1 MAESVSLGTAWID
14 VVPSFKGLKK
24 RIEEEL
30 GALGTSAVT
39 ETSESWGSKI
49 GQSLSKHIGG
59 ALSSIG
65 KLGLGGV
72 AAAVGG
78 ITAALAAQVPAA
90 IAASDATDKFK
101 KTLEFAGVDPSRIKQ
116 LTAAAQTYADQT
128 VYDLSDIQSVTA
140 QLAANGVKDFD
151 KMAEAAGNVNAIAG
165 GTKETFKQV
174 ALALVQINGAGK
186 LTTQDWNQIA
196 GAIPGASGKI
206 QEALKANAA
215 FTGDFRDAMSKGQ
228 ITAEEFNQA
237 LMDIG
242 FTDVAQEAATSAST
256 FEGAWGN
263 LEATVEKGLVASLD
277 KVKEPLTDIVNAV
290 GEQLGPAFEE
300 AGKHVDV
307 IADKLRPFADAMKD
321 GKLTLEDIA
330 KALGQATG
338 GFAALAGAGTL
349 LADPELII
357 GAFDALPSPSAL
369 VDKFSGLGDAVKG
382 GVGKVFAPAAESVG
396 QHAKSLGGTLKAGA
410 GAVASEASSAIGETL
425 SGFGSVIREAGDRYI
440 GPSFGIIG
448 EKFSGF
454 GSVIREAGDRYIG
467 PSFGIISEELS
478 GVGGVLK
485 EGTGKAL
492 GPAIQEMRGVG
503 PKMGQAMR
511 GVGPKMGEALAG
523 AAGHV
528 GQAAEGLIGQV
539 GMFLNPARF
548 GKVLAFGGL
557 ITAAVAGLGALVQ
570 ASGGELTTKIQTT
583 ISDMILNVSKYGM
596 ELVSNAP
603 QLIASGAEAVKTLI
617 TGITNALPV
626 LLNMAGLIVES
637 FVGSFSSWLP
647 QLIPAAAQ
655 MIVALVKGLV
665 DMLPQLINAGID
677 LINGLVAGLTAAI
690 PVLVAALPGIIT
702 SLLNA
707 LSQAVPQLIQAGLD
721 LLLGL
726 INGLVAALPT
736 LATVIPQI
744 ITTVVTTLVT
754 ALPQLIE
761 AGTQV
766 LQALIDGLVVA
777 IPLLMDM
784 LPQIITTIVDTLVQ
798 NLPLIINA
806 GLNLLMT
813 LINGI
818 ITALPLII
826 DMLPQIIT
834 TIVDVLVQN
843 LPLIINAG
851 VQLLIGLINGLTAAI
866 PQLIGMLPQIITTIV
881 DVLSQN
887 IPKIL
892 AAGIAIV
899 GGLASGLVQAIPAVL
914 TAIGEITS
922 KIFSSLDNAPK
933 LLFDSGRKIVQGLA
947 DGISSMASAAKNAIK
962 GVMSSVRN
970 LLPFS
975 PAKEGPFSGKGW
987 SLYSGQSIVEAL
999 AEGAASRSPLFEE
1012 AIRETMAAGQA
1023 QLAELELG
1031 AMRVSAGLGGAAGL
1045 ARLQVS
1051 GPQTVVVRDS
1061 DNALIGRMKVEAS
1074 GAVSEGL
1081 APVSRAAMRER
1092 IGF

>member
-1 MAESVSLGTAWID
+1 MAEEGLSLGTAWID

-39 ETSESWGSKI
+39 EASESWGSKI

-65 KLGLGGV
+65 KIGLGGV

-116 LTAAAQTYADQT
+116 LTKAAQSYADQT

-237 LMDIG
+237 LMDLG
-242 FTDVAQEAATSAST
+242 FTDVAQEAAKSAST

-263 LEATVEKGLVASLD
+263 LEAAVEKGLVASLD
-277 KVKEPLTDIVNAV
+277 KVKEPLTDIINAV
-290 GEQLGPAFEE
+290 GEQVGPAFDE

-307 IADKLRPFADAMKD
+307 LAGKLRPFADAMKD

-338 GFAALAGAGTL
+338 GFAALAGAGIL
-349 LADPELII
+349 LADPSLII

-369 VDKFSGLGDAVKG
+369 ADRFSGLGGAVKD

-396 QHAKSLGGTLKAGA
+396 QHAKSLGSALKAGA
-410 GAVASEASSAIGETL
+410 GEVASNASSAIGEKL
-425 SGFGSVIREAGDRYI
+425 SGVGRVIREAGDKHF
-440 GPSFGIIG
+440 GPSFGIL
-448 EKFSGF
+448 
-454 GSVIREAGDRYIG
+454 
-467 PSFGIISEELS
+467 SEELL
-478 GVGGVLK
+478 GAGGVLK
-485 EGTGKAL
+485 ESTGKAL
-492 GPAIQEMRGVG
+492 GPAMQAMHGVG
-503 PKMGQAMR
+503 PKMGQA
-511 GVGPKMGEALAG
+511 LAG
-523 AAGHV
+523 AAGHI
-528 GQAAEGLIGQV
+528 GPAAEGLISQV

-570 ASGGELTTKIQTT
+570 ASGGELTTQIQTM

-665 DMLPQLINAGID
+665 DMLPQLINAGVE

-690 PVLVAALPGIIT
+690 PVIVAALPGIIT

-726 INGLVAALPT
+726 VNGLVAALPT

-798 NLPLIINA
+798 NLPLIIDA

-826 DMLPQIIT
+826 DMIPQIIT

-851 VQLLIGLINGLTAAI
+851 VQLLMGLINGLTTAI
-866 PQLIGMLPQIITTIV
+866 PQLIAMLPQIITTIV
-881 DVLSQN
+881 TVLVQN
-887 IPKIL
+887 VPKIL
-892 AAGIAIV
+892 AAGIALV
-899 GGLASGLVQAIPAVL
+899 GGLASGLIQAVPALL
-914 TAIGEITS
+914 TAVGQITS
-922 KIFSSLDNAPK
+922 KILSALDNAPK
-933 LLFDSGRKIVQGLA
+933 LLFDSGKKIIQGLA
-947 DGISSMASAAKNAIK
+947 NGISSMASAAKNAVT

-1031 AMRVSAGLGGAAGL
+1031 AMRVSAGLGGASGL
-1045 ARLQVS
+1045 ARMQIS

-1061 DNALIGRMKVEAS
+1061 DNALIGRMRVEAS

>member
-1 MAESVSLGTAWID
+1 M
-14 VVPSFKGLKK
+14 
-24 RIEEEL
+24 
-30 GALGTSAVT
+30 
-39 ETSESWGSKI
+39 
-49 GQSLSKHIGG
+49 
-59 ALSSIG
+59 
-65 KLGLGGV
+65 
-72 AAAVGG
+72 
-78 ITAALAAQVPAA
+78 
-90 IAASDATDKFK
+90 
-101 KTLEFAGVDPSRIKQ
+101 
-116 LTAAAQTYADQT
+116 
-128 VYDLSDIQSVTA
+128 YDLSDIQSVTA

-237 LMDIG
+237 LMDLG
-242 FTDVAQEAATSAST
+242 FTDVAQEAAKSAST

-263 LEATVEKGLVASLD
+263 LEAAVEKGLVASLD
-277 KVKEPLTDIVNAV
+277 KVKEPLTDIINAV
-290 GEQLGPAFEE
+290 GEQVGPAFDE

-307 IADKLRPFADAMKD
+307 LAGKLRPFADAMKD
-321 GKLTLEDIA
+321 GKLALEDIA
-330 KALGQATG
+330 KALGEATG
-338 GFAALAGAGTL
+338 GFAALAGAGIL
-349 LADPELII
+349 LADPSLII

-369 VDKFSGLGDAVKG
+369 ADRFSGLGGAGKD

-396 QHAKSLGGTLKAGA
+396 QHAKSLGSALKAGA
-410 GAVASEASSAIGETL
+410 GEAASNVSSAIGEKL
-425 SGFGSVIREAGDRYI
+425 SGVGRVIREAGD
-440 GPSFGIIG
+440 
-448 EKFSGF
+448 KH
-454 GSVIREAGDRYIG
+454 IG
-467 PSFGIISEELS
+467 PSFGIISEELLDA
-478 GVGGVLK
+478 GGVLK
-485 EGTGKAL
+485 ESTGKAL
-492 GPAIQEMRGVG
+492 GPAMQAMHGVG
-503 PKMGQAMR
+503 PKMGQA
-511 GVGPKMGEALAG
+511 LAG
-523 AAGHV
+523 AAGHI
-528 GQAAEGLIGQV
+528 GPAAEGLISQV

-570 ASGGELTTKIQTT
+570 ASGGELTTQIQTM

-647 QLIPAAAQ
+647 QLIPAAVQ

-665 DMLPQLINAGID
+665 DMLPQLINAGIE

-690 PVLVAALPGIIT
+690 PVIVAALPGIIT

-726 INGLVAALPT
+726 VNGLVAALPT

-761 AGTQV
+761 AG
-766 LQALIDGLVVA
+766 
-777 IPLLMDM
+777 M
-784 LPQIITTIVDTLVQ
+784 
-798 NLPLIINA
+798 
-806 GLNLLMT
+806 NLLMT

-826 DMLPQIIT
+826 DMLPQIIP

-851 VQLLIGLINGLTAAI
+851 VQLLMGLINGLTTAI
-866 PQLIGMLPQIITTIV
+866 PQLIAMLPQIITTIV
-881 DVLSQN
+881 TVLVQS

-892 AAGIAIV
+892 AAGIALI
-899 GGLASGLVQAIPAVL
+899 GGLASGLIQAVPALL
-914 TAIGEITS
+914 TAVGQITS
-922 KIFSSLDNAPK
+922 KILSALDNAPK
-933 LLFDSGRKIVQGLA
+933 LLFDSGKKIIQGLA
-947 DGISSMASAAKNAIK
+947 NGISSMASAAKNAVT

-1023 QLAELELG
+1023 QLADLELG
-1031 AMRVSAGLGGAAGL
+1031 AMRVSAGLGGASGL
-1045 ARLQVS
+1045 ARMQIS

-1061 DNALIGRMKVEAS
+1061 DNALIGRMRVEAS

>member
-1 MAESVSLGTAWID
+1 MAEEGLSLGTAWID

-39 ETSESWGSKI
+39 EASESWGSKI

-65 KLGLGGV
+65 KIGLGGV

-237 LMDIG
+237 LMDLG
-242 FTDVAQEAATSAST
+242 FTDVAQEAAKSAST

-263 LEATVEKGLVASLD
+263 LEAAVEKGLVASLD
-277 KVKEPLTDIVNAV
+277 KVKEPLTDIINAV
-290 GEQLGPAFEE
+290 GEQVGPAFDE

-307 IADKLRPFADAMKD
+307 LAGKLRPFADAMKD

-338 GFAALAGAGTL
+338 GFAALAGAGIL
-349 LADPELII
+349 LADPSLII

-369 VDKFSGLGDAVKG
+369 ADRFSGLGGAVKD

-396 QHAKSLGGTLKAGA
+396 QHAKSLGSALKAGA
-410 GAVASEASSAIGETL
+410 GEVASNASSAIGEKL
-425 SGFGSVIREAGDRYI
+425 SGVGRVIREAGDKHF
-440 GPSFGIIG
+440 GPSFGIL
-448 EKFSGF
+448 
-454 GSVIREAGDRYIG
+454 
-467 PSFGIISEELS
+467 SEELL
-478 GVGGVLK
+478 GAGGVLK
-485 EGTGKAL
+485 ESTGKAL
-492 GPAIQEMRGVG
+492 GPAMQAMHGVG
-503 PKMGQAMR
+503 PKMGQA
-511 GVGPKMGEALAG
+511 LAG
-523 AAGHV
+523 AAGHI
-528 GQAAEGLIGQV
+528 GPAAEGLISQV

-570 ASGGELTTKIQTT
+570 ASGGELTTQIQTM

-665 DMLPQLINAGID
+665 DMLPQLINAGVE

-690 PVLVAALPGIIT
+690 PVIVAALPGIIT

-726 INGLVAALPT
+726 VNGLVAALPT

-798 NLPLIINA
+798 NLPLIIDA

-826 DMLPQIIT
+826 DMIPQIIT

-851 VQLLIGLINGLTAAI
+851 VQLLMGLINGLTTAI
-866 PQLIGMLPQIITTIV
+866 PQLIAMLPQIITTIV
-881 DVLSQN
+881 TVLVQN
-887 IPKIL
+887 VPKIL
-892 AAGIAIV
+892 AAGIALV
-899 GGLASGLVQAIPAVL
+899 GGLASGLIQAVPALL
-914 TAIGEITS
+914 TAVGQITS
-922 KIFSSLDNAPK
+922 KILSALDNAPK
-933 LLFDSGRKIVQGLA
+933 LLFDSGKKIIQGLA
-947 DGISSMASAAKNAIK
+947 NGISSMASAAKNAVT

-1031 AMRVSAGLGGAAGL
+1031 AMRVSAGLGGASGL
-1045 ARLQVS
+1045 ARMQIS

-1061 DNALIGRMKVEAS
+1061 DNALIGRMRVEAS

>member
-1 MAESVSLGTAWID
+1 MAEEGLSLGTAWID

-39 ETSESWGSKI
+39 EASESWGSKI
-49 GQSLSKHIGG
+49 GQSLSRHIGG

-65 KLGLGGV
+65 KIGLGGV

-116 LTAAAQTYADQT
+116 LTKAAQSYADQT

-237 LMDIG
+237 LMDLG
-242 FTDVAQEAATSAST
+242 FTDVAQEAAKSAST

-263 LEATVEKGLVASLD
+263 LEAAVEKGLVASLD
-277 KVKEPLTDIVNAV
+277 KVKEPLTDIINAV
-290 GEQLGPAFEE
+290 GEQVGPAFDE

-307 IADKLRPFADAMKD
+307 LAGKLRPFADAMKD

-330 KALGQATG
+330 KALGEATG
-338 GFAALAGAGTL
+338 GFAALAGAGIL
-349 LADPELII
+349 LADPSLII

-369 VDKFSGLGDAVKG
+369 ADRFSGLGGAVKD

-396 QHAKSLGGTLKAGA
+396 QHAKSLGSALKAGA
-410 GAVASEASSAIGETL
+410 GEAASNVSSAIGEKL
-425 SGFGSVIREAGDRYI
+425 SGVGRVILEAGD
-440 GPSFGIIG
+440 
-448 EKFSGF
+448 KH
-454 GSVIREAGDRYIG
+454 IG
-467 PSFGIISEELS
+467 PSFGIISEELLDA
-478 GVGGVLK
+478 GGVLK
-485 EGTGKAL
+485 ESTGKAL
-492 GPAIQEMRGVG
+492 GPAMQAMHGVG
-503 PKMGQAMR
+503 PKMGQA
-511 GVGPKMGEALAG
+511 LAG
-523 AAGHV
+523 AAGHI
-528 GQAAEGLIGQV
+528 GPAAEGLISQV

-570 ASGGELTTKIQTT
+570 ASGGELTTQIQTM

-647 QLIPAAAQ
+647 QLIPAAVQ

-665 DMLPQLINAGID
+665 DMLPQLINAGIE

-690 PVLVAALPGIIT
+690 PVIVAALPGIIT

-726 INGLVAALPT
+726 VNGLVAALPT

-798 NLPLIINA
+798 NLPLIIDA

-851 VQLLIGLINGLTAAI
+851 VQLLMGLINGLTTAI
-866 PQLIGMLPQIITTIV
+866 PQLIAMLPQIITTIV
-881 DVLSQN
+881 TVLVQN

-892 AAGIAIV
+892 AAGIALI
-899 GGLASGLVQAIPAVL
+899 GGLASGLIQAVPALL
-914 TAIGEITS
+914 TAVGQITS
-922 KIFSSLDNAPK
+922 KILSALDNAPK
-933 LLFDSGRKIVQGLA
+933 LLFDSGRKIIQGLA
-947 DGISSMASAAKNAIK
+947 NGISSMASAAKNAVT

-1023 QLAELELG
+1023 QLADLELG
-1031 AMRVSAGLGGAAGL
+1031 AMRVSAGLGGASGL
-1045 ARLQVS
+1045 ARMQIS

-1061 DNALIGRMKVEAS
+1061 DNALIGRMRVEAS

-1081 APVSRAAMRER
+1081 APVSRAAMRAR

>member
-1 MAESVSLGTAWID
+1 MAEEGLSLGTAWID

-39 ETSESWGSKI
+39 EASESWGSKI

-65 KLGLGGV
+65 KIGLGGV

-116 LTAAAQTYADQT
+116 LTKAAQSYADQT

-237 LMDIG
+237 LMDLG
-242 FTDVAQEAATSAST
+242 FTDVAQEAAKSAST

-263 LEATVEKGLVASLD
+263 LEAAVEKGLVASLD
-277 KVKEPLTDIVNAV
+277 KVKEPLTDIINAV
-290 GEQLGPAFEE
+290 GEQVGPAFDE

-307 IADKLRPFADAMKD
+307 LAGKLRPFADAMKD

-330 KALGQATG
+330 KALGEATG
-338 GFAALAGAGTL
+338 GFAALAGAGIL
-349 LADPELII
+349 LADPSLII

-369 VDKFSGLGDAVKG
+369 ADRFSGLGGAVKD

-396 QHAKSLGGTLKAGA
+396 QHAKSLGSALKAGA
-410 GAVASEASSAIGETL
+410 GEAASNVSSAIGEKL
-425 SGFGSVIREAGDRYI
+425 SGVGRVIREAGD
-440 GPSFGIIG
+440 
-448 EKFSGF
+448 KH
-454 GSVIREAGDRYIG
+454 IG
-467 PSFGIISEELS
+467 PSFGIISEELLDA
-478 GVGGVLK
+478 GGVLK
-485 EGTGKAL
+485 ESTGKAL
-492 GPAIQEMRGVG
+492 GPAMQAMHGVG
-503 PKMGQAMR
+503 PKMGQA
-511 GVGPKMGEALAG
+511 LAG
-523 AAGHV
+523 AAGHI
-528 GQAAEGLIGQV
+528 GPAAEGLISQV

-570 ASGGELTTKIQTT
+570 ASGGELTTQIQTM

-647 QLIPAAAQ
+647 QLIPAAVQ

-665 DMLPQLINAGID
+665 DMLPQLINAGIE

-690 PVLVAALPGIIT
+690 PVIVAALPGIIT

-726 INGLVAALPT
+726 VNGLVAALPT

-798 NLPLIINA
+798 NLPLIIDA

-851 VQLLIGLINGLTAAI
+851 VQLLMGLINGLTTAI
-866 PQLIGMLPQIITTIV
+866 PQLIAMLPQIITTIV
-881 DVLSQN
+881 TVLVQN

-892 AAGIAIV
+892 AAGIALI
-899 GGLASGLVQAIPAVL
+899 GGLASGLIQAVPALL
-914 TAIGEITS
+914 TAVGQITS
-922 KIFSSLDNAPK
+922 KILSALDNAPK
-933 LLFDSGRKIVQGLA
+933 LLFDSGKKIIQGLA
-947 DGISSMASAAKNAIK
+947 NGISSMASAAKNAVT

-1023 QLAELELG
+1023 QLADLELG
-1031 AMRVSAGLGGAAGL
+1031 AMRVSAGLGGASGL
-1045 ARLQVS
+1045 ARMQIS

-1061 DNALIGRMKVEAS
+1061 DNALIGRMRVEAS

>member
-1 MAESVSLGTAWID
+1 MAEEGLSLGTAWID

-39 ETSESWGSKI
+39 EASESWGSKI

-116 LTAAAQTYADQT
+116 LTKAAQSYADQT

-237 LMDIG
+237 LMDLG
-242 FTDVAQEAATSAST
+242 FTDVAQEAAKSAST

-263 LEATVEKGLVASLD
+263 LEAAVEKGLVASLD
-277 KVKEPLTDIVNAV
+277 KVKEPLTDIINAV
-290 GEQLGPAFEE
+290 GEQVGPAFDE

-307 IADKLRPFADAMKD
+307 LAGKLRPFADAMKD

-349 LADPELII
+349 LADPSLII

-369 VDKFSGLGDAVKG
+369 VDKFSGLGGAVKD
-382 GVGKVFAPAAESVG
+382 GVGKVFASAAESVG
-396 QHAKSLGGTLKAGA
+396 QHAKSLGSALKAGA
-410 GAVASEASSAIGETL
+410 GEVASSASSAIGEKL
-425 SGFGSVIREAGDRYI
+425 SGVGRVIREAGDKHF
-440 GPSFGIIG
+440 GPSFGIL
-448 EKFSGF
+448 
-454 GSVIREAGDRYIG
+454 
-467 PSFGIISEELS
+467 SEELL
-478 GVGGVLK
+478 GAGGVLK
-485 EGTGKAL
+485 EGAGKAL
-492 GPAIQEMRGVG
+492 GPAMQAMHGVG
-503 PKMGQAMR
+503 PKMGQA
-511 GVGPKMGEALAG
+511 LAG
-523 AAGHV
+523 AAGYI
-528 GQAAEGLIGQV
+528 GPAAEGLIGQV

-570 ASGGELTTKIQTT
+570 ASGGELTTQIQTM

-690 PVLVAALPGIIT
+690 PVIVAALPGIIT

-726 INGLVAALPT
+726 VNGLVAALPT

-798 NLPLIINA
+798 NLPLIIDA

-826 DMLPQIIT
+826 DMIPQIIT

-851 VQLLIGLINGLTAAI
+851 VQLLMGLINGLTTAI
-866 PQLIGMLPQIITTIV
+866 PQLIAMLPQIITTIV
-881 DVLSQN
+881 TVLVQN
-887 IPKIL
+887 VPKIL
-892 AAGIAIV
+892 AAGIALV
-899 GGLASGLVQAIPAVL
+899 GGLASGLIQAVPALL
-914 TAIGEITS
+914 TAVGQITS
-922 KIFSSLDNAPK
+922 KILSALDNAPK
-933 LLFDSGRKIVQGLA
+933 LLFDSGKKIIQGLA
-947 DGISSMASAAKNAIK
+947 NGISSMASAAKNAVT

-1031 AMRVSAGLGGAAGL
+1031 AMRVSAGLGGASGL
-1045 ARLQVS
+1045 ARMQIS

-1061 DNALIGRMKVEAS
+1061 DNALIGRMRVEAS

>member
-1 MAESVSLGTAWID
+1 MAEEGLSLGTAWID

-39 ETSESWGSKI
+39 EASESWGSKI

-116 LTAAAQTYADQT
+116 LTKAAQSYADQT

-237 LMDIG
+237 LMDLG
-242 FTDVAQEAATSAST
+242 FTDVAQEAAKSAST

-263 LEATVEKGLVASLD
+263 LEAAVEKGLVASLD
-277 KVKEPLTDIVNAV
+277 KVKEPLTDIINAV
-290 GEQLGPAFEE
+290 GEQVGPAFDE

-307 IADKLRPFADAMKD
+307 LAGKLRPFADAMKD

-349 LADPELII
+349 LADPSLII

-369 VDKFSGLGDAVKG
+369 VDRFSGLGGAVKD

-396 QHAKSLGGTLKAGA
+396 QHAKSLGSALKAGA
-410 GAVASEASSAIGETL
+410 GEAASNISSAIGEKL
-425 SGFGSVIREAGDRYI
+425 SGVGRVIREAGD
-440 GPSFGIIG
+440 
-448 EKFSGF
+448 KH
-454 GSVIREAGDRYIG
+454 IG
-467 PSFGIISEELS
+467 PSFGIISEELLDA
-478 GVGGVLK
+478 GGVLK

-492 GPAIQEMRGVG
+492 GPAMQAMHGVG
-503 PKMGQAMR
+503 PKMGQA
-511 GVGPKMGEALAG
+511 LAG
-523 AAGHV
+523 AAGHI
-528 GQAAEGLIGQV
+528 GPAAEGLISQV

-570 ASGGELTTKIQTT
+570 ASGGELTTQIQTV

-626 LLNMAGLIVES
+626 LLNMAGLIIES

-665 DMLPQLINAGID
+665 DMLPQLINAGVE

-690 PVLVAALPGIIT
+690 PVIVAALPGIIT

-726 INGLVAALPT
+726 VNGLVAALPT

-798 NLPLIINA
+798 NLPLIIDA

-851 VQLLIGLINGLTAAI
+851 VQLLMGLINGLTTAI
-866 PQLIGMLPQIITTIV
+866 PQLIAMLPQIITTIV
-881 DVLSQN
+881 TVLVQN
-887 IPKIL
+887 VPKIL
-892 AAGIAIV
+892 AAGIALV
-899 GGLASGLVQAIPAVL
+899 GGLASGLIQAVPALL
-914 TAIGEITS
+914 TAVGQVTS
-922 KIFSSLDNAPK
+922 KILSALDNAPK
-933 LLFDSGRKIVQGLA
+933 LLFDSGKKIIQGLA
-947 DGISSMASAAKNAIK
+947 NGISSMASAAKNAVT

-1031 AMRVSAGLGGAAGL
+1031 AMRVSAGLGGASGL
-1045 ARLQVS
+1045 ARMQIS

-1061 DNALIGRMKVEAS
+1061 DNALIGRMRVEAS

-1081 APVSRAAMRER
+1081 IPVSRAAMRER

>member
-1 MAESVSLGTAWID
+1 MAEEGLSLGTAWID

-39 ETSESWGSKI
+39 EASESWGSKI

-65 KLGLGGV
+65 KIGLGGV

-101 KTLEFAGVDPSRIKQ
+101 KTLEFAGVDTSRIKQ

-237 LMDIG
+237 LMDLG
-242 FTDVAQEAATSAST
+242 FTDVAQEAAKSAST

-263 LEATVEKGLVASLD
+263 LEAAVEKGLVASLD
-277 KVKEPLTDIVNAV
+277 KVKEPLTDIINAV
-290 GEQLGPAFEE
+290 GEQVGPAFDE

-307 IADKLRPFADAMKD
+307 LAGKLRPFADAMKD

-330 KALGQATG
+330 KALGEATG
-338 GFAALAGAGTL
+338 GFAALAGAGIL
-349 LADPELII
+349 LADPSLII

-369 VDKFSGLGDAVKG
+369 ADRFSGLGGAVKD

-396 QHAKSLGGTLKAGA
+396 QHAKSLGSALKAGA
-410 GAVASEASSAIGETL
+410 GEAASNVSSAIGEKL
-425 SGFGSVIREAGDRYI
+425 SGFGRVIREAGDKHI
-440 GPSFGIIG
+440 GPSFGIL
-448 EKFSGF
+448 
-454 GSVIREAGDRYIG
+454 
-467 PSFGIISEELS
+467 SEELLDA
-478 GVGGVLK
+478 GGVLK
-485 EGTGKAL
+485 ESTGKAL
-492 GPAIQEMRGVG
+492 GPAIQAMHGVG
-503 PKMGQAMR
+503 PKMGQA
-511 GVGPKMGEALAG
+511 LAG
-523 AAGHV
+523 AAGHI
-528 GQAAEGLIGQV
+528 GPAAEGLISQV

-570 ASGGELTTKIQTT
+570 ASGGELTTQIQTM

-690 PVLVAALPGIIT
+690 PVIVAALPGIIT

-726 INGLVAALPT
+726 VNGLVAALPT

-798 NLPLIINA
+798 NLPLIIDA

-851 VQLLIGLINGLTAAI
+851 VQLLMGLINGLTTAI
-866 PQLIGMLPQIITTIV
+866 PQLIAMLPQIITTIV
-881 DVLSQN
+881 TVLVQN
-887 IPKIL
+887 VPKIL
-892 AAGIAIV
+892 AAGIALV
-899 GGLASGLVQAIPAVL
+899 GGLASGLIQAVPALL
-914 TAIGEITS
+914 TAVGQITS
-922 KIFSSLDNAPK
+922 KILSALDNAPK
-933 LLFDSGRKIVQGLA
+933 LLFDSGKKIIQGLA
-947 DGISSMASAAKNAIK
+947 NGISSMASAAKNAVT

-1031 AMRVSAGLGGAAGL
+1031 AMRVSAGLGGASGL
-1045 ARLQVS
+1045 ARMQIS

-1061 DNALIGRMKVEAS
+1061 DNALIGRMRVEAS